1 MIPTTARRTLLAIA
15 AAACTATAQA
25 GECPFPGQQP
35 MLVAQ
40 LFFGQDIAGH
50 GRIAPRAWREFLRSD
65 VSKTRRFHGFTVY
78 DAYGQWLDPQ
88 TRRLGREPSKVVEIA
103 AADSPA
109 LESAI
114 TALIARYRTRFRQ
127 QAVRP
132 RHAARLRGVLGDGI
146 FQLVVDGLDDQAGH
160 AETIRRMSPALQTN
174 SGTLPR

>member
-65 VSKTRRFHGFTVY
+65 VSPRFPDGFTVY

-88 TRRLGREPSKVVEIA
+88 TRKIGREPSKVVEIA

-127 QAVRP
+127 QAVGLVTQRAC
-132 RHAARLRGVLGDGI
+132 AA
-146 FQLVVDGLDDQAGH
+146 F
-160 AETIRRMSPALQTN
+160 
-174 SGTLPR
+174 